1 MFALPPI
8 RGQRETRA
16 MRGSSVFVA
25 LSLSMAAC
33 GGTRA
38 LPVEAGRADAT
49 PSILAEVLS
58 YELRQFG
65 EEADGAVA
73 VCIGVRV
80 DDGLQDPSPLVMRR
94 LIAAKVTPQSACS
107 VTNAIT
113 LVAGP
118 VEWLESDEV
127 RVRGSYVR
135 SSPRASTSLAYRV
148 VFQGGRWV
156 CLGPVVSSDPL

>member
-1 MFALPPI
+1 
-8 RGQRETRA
+8 
-16 MRGSSVFVA
+16 MRGSSAFVA

-38 LPVEAGRADAT
+38 LPAEAGRADAT

-58 YELRQFG
+58 YEVRQFG

-73 VCIGVRV
+73 VCIGVREN
-80 DDGLQDPSPLVMRR
+80 DGPQDPSPLVMRR
-94 LIAAKVTPQSACS
+94 LIAAKNVTPQSACS
-107 VTNAIT
+107 VTNTLT

-118 VEWLESDEV
+118 VEWLAPEEV
-127 RVRGSYVR
+127 RVRGSYLR
-135 SSPRASTSLAYRV
+135 SSPRASSSLAYRV

-156 CLGPVVSSDPL
+156 CLGPIVSADPL